1 MLLAA
6 VVYAAMMAPWPGLER
21 AYASLFRAGGDIA
34 FARYWVWPEANV
46 RFLDLRDLSPEDLPP
61 GGQVFRV
68 TGAMDTLMELRVR
81 GVSTIGHLRTSS
93 RYTGYSPT
101 VTTLALILA
110 MPLVSWRKVWM
121 LLVSMVLV
129 HAFILARISL
139 TLAAAG
145 FAADKPYALFALSSF
160 WSGVLIRA
168 EMVFSDN
175 PTVSL
180 VVPVLIWFA
189 VSLFLPRD
197 ETNNSA
203 PHRGKAIAE

>member
-6 VVYAAMMAPWPGLER
+6 AIYAAMMAPWPGLER
-21 AYASLFRAGGDIA
+21 GYAWLFRTGGNIA

-46 RFLDLRDLSPEDLPP
+46 RFLDLRDMSPEDLPP
-61 GGQVFRV
+61 GGQVRRV

-81 GVSTIGHLRTSS
+81 AVSTIGHLRTSS

-121 LLVSMVLV
+121 VLVSMVLV
-129 HAFILARISL
+129 HAFILARVSL

-145 FAADKPYALFALSSF
+145 FAADKPYALFTPSSF
-160 WSGVLIRA
+160 WSGVLTRA

-189 VSLFLPRD
+189 VSLFLPRG
-197 ETNNSA
+197 ETNNM
-203 PHRGKAIAE
+203 PHSGKAIAE